1 MKKIITYL
9 KRIVKYILRA
19 VLEKLRKDIGGKKDA
34 GG

>member
-1 MKKIITYL
+1 MKKILTYL
-9 KRIVKYILRA
+9 KKLVKYILRA

>member
-1 MKKIITYL
+1 MKKIITYI
-9 KRIVKYILRA
+9 KRIAKYILKA

>member
-1 MKKIITYL
+1 MKKILTYI
-9 KRIVKYILRA
+9 KCIVKYVLRA

>member
-1 MKKIITYL
+1 MKKILTYL
-9 KRIVKYILRA
+9 KKIVKYILRA